1 MKLKV
6 LYTKDYNNV
15 YVYMHSPKYQISWFL
30 IFDYTD
36 FYKRYHPNHQEFI
49 NMPLLKEDLVD
60 SFVSSVA
67 SVPYSKEDL
76 IKDIIVDVQ
85 SDLVK
90 KVEL

>member
-1 MKLKV
+1 MKLRV
-6 LYTKDYNNV
+6 LYVKDYENV
-15 YVYMHSPKYQISWFL
+15 YVHMHSPKYQISWFL

-49 NMPLLKEDLVD
+49 NRPLLKEDLVD
-60 SFVSSVA
+60 SFLYFTG

-76 IKDIIVDVQ
+76 LNDIIVDVQ